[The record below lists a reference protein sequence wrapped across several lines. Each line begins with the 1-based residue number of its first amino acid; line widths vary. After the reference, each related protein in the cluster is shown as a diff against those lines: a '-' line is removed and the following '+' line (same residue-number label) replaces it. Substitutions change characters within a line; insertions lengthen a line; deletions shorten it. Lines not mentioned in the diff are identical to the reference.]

1 MAQIRMAPSTIT
13 AQYDNS
19 ALGGAIYR
27 PASPSLSMLRTR
39 VSESGSIFREEVWPP
54 PSPTIDPI
62 QMRSSQVDL
71 SRIVEDV
78 MGPADDGDPSRKGH
92 KRELTATSVTPLLFE
107 RQTSSGHGSSEEDLT
122 RIYSSPSPLY
132 SPTSPPIIDLP
143 DVRYG
148 PVPEAFAP
156 VMQTSR
162 SQSSVTS
169 VSSSLYSRSG
179 PAGSINIQS
188 PSSFR
193 PPSRGSLHGSISSST
208 PQRTQPK
215 VSSPLVRAMTGF
227 GVSSNGRQSSHPG

>member
-1 MAQIRMAPSTIT
+1 MRMAPST
-13 AQYDNS
+13 AQYE
-19 ALGGAIYR
+19 LGGAIYR
-27 PASPSLSMLRTR
+27 PASPSLSILRTR

-78 MGPADDGDPSRKGH
+78 MGPAGDEDPTRKGH

-122 RIYSSPSPLY
+122 RVYSSLSPLY
-132 SPTSPPIIDLP
+132 SPTPPPIVDLP
-143 DVRYG
+143 DVRHYG
-148 PVPEAFAP
+148 PVPEAYAP

-169 VSSSLYSRSG
+169 FSSSLYSKPG
-179 PAGSINIQS
+179 PAGSINTQS

-215 VSSPLVRAMTGF
+215 ISSPLVRAMTGF
-227 GVSSNGRQSSHPG
+227 GVGNNGRQSSHPYGTG

>member
-1 MAQIRMAPSTIT
+1 MAHNAHIRMGPSITT
-13 AQYDNS
+13 AQYENS
-19 ALGGAIYR
+19 ALGDAIYR
-27 PASPSLSMLRTR
+27 PASPSLSILRTR

-78 MGPADDGDPSRKGH
+78 MGPADDGGPTRMGH
-92 KRELTATSVTPLLFE
+92 KRELTATSMTPLLFE
-107 RQTSSGHGSSEEDLT
+107 PQTSSGHGSSEEDLT
-122 RIYSSPSPLY
+122 RVYFPVY
-132 SPTSPPIIDLP
+132 SPTSPPIVDLP
-143 DVRYG
+143 DVRHYE
-148 PVPEAFAP
+148 PVPDAFAP

-179 PAGSINIQS
+179 PAGSVNTQP

-215 VSSPLVRAMTGF
+215 VSSPLVRVMTGF
-227 GVSSNGRQSSHPG
+227 GVGNNGR